1 MEEIERSEE
10 ANVSDIL
17 KSEPPQ
23 VQDFYTLITSLA
35 FFSIILAYFYLCDR
49 YFLKFSISNLETY
62 INY

>member
-35 FFSIILAYFYLCDR
+35 IFSIILAYFYLCDR
-49 YFLKFSISNLETY
+49 YFKLNF
-62 INY
+62 